1 MKKKNIL
8 VEVKI
13 FSISYCPIYHM
24 HVLILKGNTDGF
36 WLPIFL
42 RDEDAGFLQMLIQ
55 RNSFSPL
62 VGVRD
67 VLQKVNSIILSV
79 VLHSSPHN
87 PFHAAIEVAS
97 GRYGRKEVEVLY
109 VEALAIAI
117 QTHTPI
123 LIDMDI
129 MKQAP
134 LVAEAESKKVR
145 EKQEEYLKIQM
156 KSKSSVDVLQE
167 QLQEAIQL
175 EDYEL
180 AANIKEELKILNEAG
195 AEKNK

>member
-1 MKKKNIL
+1 
-8 VEVKI
+8 
-13 FSISYCPIYHM
+13 M
-24 HVLILKGNTDGF
+24 HVLIMKGETGGF
-36 WLPIFL
+36 WLPVFL
-42 RDEDAGFLQMLIQ
+42 RDEDAIFLQTLIQ
-55 RNSFSPL
+55 RNNFAPL
-62 VGVRD
+62 IGVRN
-67 VLQKVNSIILSV
+67 VLQKVNSSLLSV
-79 VLHSSPHN
+79 VLHSSQRN
-87 PFHAAIEVAS
+87 PFHATIEAAS
-97 GRYGRKEVEVLY
+97 GKHGRKEVEVYY
-109 VEALAIAI
+109 VEAIVLAI
-117 QTHTPI
+117 QTHVPI

-134 LVAEAESKKVR
+134 LVAEAESKKIR